1 MNATAETIPASGA
14 KPGWEPPSERPAN
27 LATPDLMDWENTTS
41 TVCQVAA
48 QQGLSKSE
56 VARRADIPMG
66 TFSPWYDG
74 KYNGNIAAVT
84 ARVKKWIDAA
94 EERVRVAR
102 EVREPGFVM
111 TRTASEVIDTLI
123 YAQALPEMCV
133 ITLGAGMGKTKTAQ
147 HFCETRPHAYL
158 ATMRPTTKRIYGML
172 VEISTALNIPFEY
185 HTPRVDRAI
194 GERLKRNGKQTLL
207 IVDEAQNLEDD
218 AVNQLRYYMDEYG
231 CGIALLGNEELYGRW
246 GSSTAK
252 PAYAQLH
259 SRMGKR
265 LKRLQPLQADI
276 DALVAAWNIEDK
288 EVAAFARALG
298 RKPGALRQVTK
309 TLTLA
314 HMIAAGANQP
324 LCIEHMRTAWINR
337 GGEDLRAVA

>member
-1 MNATAETIPASGA
+1 MNATAETIQAQPAE
-14 KPGWEPPSERPAN
+14 PGWRPPQERPAN
-27 LATPDLMDWENTTS
+27 LRVHDMADWENATD
-41 TVCQVAA
+41 QVRKLAVA
-48 QQGLSKSE
+48 QGLTKSE

-66 TFSPWYDG
+66 TFSPWYEG
-74 KYNGNIAAVT
+74 KYTGNIAAVT
-84 ARVKKWIDAA
+84 VRVKKWIDAA

-102 EVREPGFVM
+102 DVREPGFVM

-133 ITLGAGMGKTKTAQ
+133 ITLGAGMGKTMTAQ
-147 HFCETRPHAYL
+147 HFCDTRPHAYL

-172 VEISTALNIPFEY
+172 VELSLALNIPFEY
-185 HTPRVDRAI
+185 NTARIDRAI

-218 AVNQLRYYMDEYG
+218 SVNQLRFYLDEYG

-246 GSSTAK
+246 GGSAPK

-276 DALVAAWNIEDK
+276 DALVEAWAIDDK
-288 EVAAFARALG
+288 DVVAFARALG
-298 RKPGALRQVTK
+298 RKPGALRQISK

-324 LCIEHMRTAWINR
+324 IGIDHVRAAWLNR